1 MRKQHTGSPS
11 ALSCAEEDVGMDCKS
26 SGMATRFSS
35 LLLEMYTEEVPW
47 SPAGWAA
54 GGHTQ
59 TSCGAAVPHVS
70 TGRGVLT
77 DVTGKSHMPQ
87 EEERISSSHTMQEA
101 RRAECQHAMFSAS
114 SEGQRLAPESSKR
127 KNWCFPHF

>member
-35 LLLEMYTEEVPW
+35 LLLEMYTEVPW

-54 GGHTQ
+54 GTHTDQ
-59 TSCGAAVPHVS
+59 LWG
-70 TGRGVLT
+70 
-77 DVTGKSHMPQ
+77 
-87 EEERISSSHTMQEA
+87 SSATRVHWEG
-101 RRAECQHAMFSAS
+101 SA
-114 SEGQRLAPESSKR
+114 
-127 KNWCFPHF
+127 H